1 MFSDLLKLKNLSKE
15 QQTKA
20 ISLSKKFS
28 STNKTDLEKANNLL
42 FSLFC
47 SDRREGVDI
56 CLKALTG
63 LKFNGNFNLWA
74 FIQPSYCL
82 KYYLTIDESVK
93 EEITRMLREDVK
105 SKWHDDDEHQ
115 EFIQKILDGE
125 LVQSAQEE
133 LDRYIDDG
141 IKEEYIWRVNL
152 LIEYL
157 YVLALG
163 ATGSLN
169 KTTVM
174 DEIKKNLVRL
184 REIIKQ

>member
-63 LKFNGNFNLWA
+63 LKFNGNFNLWT

-82 KYYLTIDESVK
+82 KYYLTTDESVK

-105 SKWHDDDEHQ
+105 SK
-115 EFIQKILDGE
+115 
-125 LVQSAQEE
+125 
-133 LDRYIDDG
+133 
-141 IKEEYIWRVNL
+141 
-152 LIEYL
+152 
-157 YVLALG
+157 
-163 ATGSLN
+163 
-169 KTTVM
+169 
-174 DEIKKNLVRL
+174 
-184 REIIKQ
+184 

>member
-1 MFSDLLKLKNLSKE
+1 MFSDLLNLENLSKE

-28 STNKTDLEKANNLL
+28 PTNKTDLEKANDLL

-47 SDRREGVDI
+47 SNRLEGVDI
-56 CLKALTG
+56 CLKILTS
-63 LKFNGNFNLWA
+63 LKFNGNFNLWT

-82 KYYLTIDESVK
+82 KYYLTTDENVK
-93 EEITRMLREDVK
+93 EEITRMLCEDVK

-133 LDRYIDDG
+133 LERYIDDG
-141 IKEEYIWRVNL
+141 VKKEYIWRVNL

-163 ATGSLN
+163 ATGLLS
-169 KTTVM
+169 KSIVM
-174 DEIKKNLVRL
+174 GEIEKNLIRL
-184 REIIKQ
+184 REISK

>member
-63 LKFNGNFNLWA
+63 LKFNGNFNLWT
-74 FIQPSYCL
+74 FY
-82 KYYLTIDESVK
+82 
-93 EEITRMLREDVK
+93 
-105 SKWHDDDEHQ
+105 
-115 EFIQKILDGE
+115 
-125 LVQSAQEE
+125 SA
-133 LDRYIDDG
+133 
-141 IKEEYIWRVNL
+141 KL
-152 LIEYL
+152 L
-157 YVLALG
+157 
-163 ATGSLN
+163 S
-169 KTTVM
+169 
-174 DEIKKNLVRL
+174 
-184 REIIKQ
+184 